1 MVRMKIIGLH
11 SLGGGGGKGEESV
24 VGAVRREEE
33 VREEWVLEI
42 GRAHV

>member
-1 MVRMKIIGLH
+1 MKIIGLH

-33 VREEWVLEI
+33 VREEWVL
-42 GRAHV
+42 AVAWLHW